1 MAAGSYCWCVTTTPV
16 LAPVGGRAVPLQD
29 VPDPV
34 FSAGMVGYGAAV
46 DPPRGVIDA
55 VAPVSGKILK
65 LLPHAYIVMT
75 ADNVGVLVHL
85 GIDTVRLNGEGFT
98 THVSQGDDVTAG
110 QVIITYDVPA
120 VEVKGLNPIVPVV
133 VMDERDSKNVV
144 PSEAVFEGAEIASG
158 ANLFTANK

>member
-1 MAAGSYCWCVTTTPV
+1 MTTTPV

-120 VEVKGLNPIVPVV
+120 VEAKGLNPIVPVV